1 MASYDRSSVS
11 DSLRTFI
18 QFPTDPNREKLF
30 AQLLAFGQ
38 VSATAHVRRFASWW
52 SDRGQ
57 DFIVEDMVSDF
68 TMRFLTYIESD
79 RFVALEWAEEPMR
92 YLNTFASSRFSDFL
106 DSERR
111 KLAPLHRV
119 DEMAC
124 GWDHTPSSLPTPE
137 ESLILDEQETAY
149 HGAIERLPLGVRTIV
164 KAKWQPK
171 KEPTAKAVSGLLG
184 VSVQAVYDAVRSAKA
199 LIEKDLDDLQ
209 WT

>member
-18 QFPTDPNREKLF
+18 QFPTDSNREKLF

-38 VSATAHVRRFASWW
+38 VSATAYIRRFASWW

-57 DFIVEDMVSDF
+57 DFIVEDLVSDF
-68 TMRFLTYIESD
+68 TMRFLCYVESD
-79 RFVALEWAEEPMR
+79 RFVAKEWAEEPMR

-111 KLAPLHRV
+111 KLAPLNRI
-119 DEMAC
+119 DELAY
-124 GWDHTPSSLPTPE
+124 GWDYTASPLPTPE
-137 ESLILDEQETAY
+137 ESLIVAEQENAY
-149 HGAIERLPLGVRTIV
+149 HGAIERLPARVRTIV

-171 KEPTAKAVSGLLG
+171 KEPTARAVAGLLG
-184 VSVQAVYDAVRSAKA
+184 VSVQAVYDAVRTAKA
-199 LIEKDLDDLQ
+199 LIKKDLGDLRL
-209 WT
+209 T